1 MRYINICHDKIIQYD
16 IIMAFINYFTL
27 NLTIAV
33 TYQTVEFHLR
43 TKNIS
48 YCLLLP
54 TYTTVKLYRYPS
66 FSIANLVFIYGSG
79 KHT

>member
-1 MRYINICHDKIIQYD
+1 
-16 IIMAFINYFTL
+16 MAFRNYFTL

-66 FSIANLVFIYGSG
+66 FSIANASILNVSYCHI
-79 KHT
+79 KLK